1 MTNKK
6 EGTMT
11 TPEYIGLPTTTDEES
26 PENRTNHYRTNKMML
41 EMGFTWCKD
50 GFWENEISYRY
61 DQKQATDL
69 VDRIMNLITLHTKKA
84 RKQELKQLTV
94 IEFENGDD
102 DFLYY
107 DYDEVSR
114 RIKQLTN
121 PTEAG
126 GL

>member
-1 MTNKK
+1 
-6 EGTMT
+6 MT

-69 VDRIMNLITLHTKKA
+69 VDRIMNLITLHTKDVERNA
-84 RKQELKQLTV
+84 RLNELTHRANEA
-94 IEFENGDD
+94 IERMYRLDREYAGNYIQSMREF
-102 DFLYY
+102 YP
-107 DYDEVSR
+107 
-114 RIKQLTN
+114 IN

-126 GL
+126 EL